1 MINSNSSSAQRLTGT
16 QTIRMKFLL
25 LLCCVLGL
33 TLILAA
39 CSGGNPQPSPSSTS
53 SQVNYPPVDNISC
66 DNGEHSNYHIHVH
79 LTIYINGNP
88 VTVPGQIGI
97 APDGSCIYWLH
108 THDDSGII
116 HVEAPNSVDAT
127 LSNFLN
133 IWRQE
138 FADSAFP
145 QELTQSGWYEYVNG
159 QAVNDIRSIPL
170 QEHDLITLLYNSP
183 DASPDTSYNWPNG
196 L

>member
-66 DNGEHSNYHIHVH
+66 DNGEHSNYHIHAH
-79 LTIYINGNP
+79 STIYINRTP
-88 VTVPGQIGI
+88 APVPGQIRI
-97 APDGSCIYWLH
+97 APY
-108 THDDSGII
+108 
-116 HVEAPNSVDAT
+116 A
-127 LSNFLN
+127 
-133 IWRQE
+133 
-138 FADSAFP
+138 
-145 QELTQSGWYEYVNG
+145 
-159 QAVNDIRSIPL
+159 
-170 QEHDLITLLYNSP
+170 
-183 DASPDTSYNWPNG
+183 
-196 L
+196 